1 MIYKRA
7 RYSGFLRPI
16 SYMILR
22 PFLYLIP
29 PKNGIVVITL
39 HNIEE
44 IYYEWFEE
52 LILMIQNSYGFINPE
67 DFNPEENIDGIKVLL
82 TFDDG
87 FFSNKIISDKILS
100 KYGVK
105 ALFFITE
112 GFVGLNEN
120 QAYDFASKNIYPNS
134 LISNDRKKQ
143 QSMSWDDVKSLLFQG
158 HSIGAHSK
166 THPKLI
172 DLNKDELEDEVV
184 ISSQRIENILNI
196 NIDNFA
202 FPFGTP
208 SVVTVEAVNLSKNN
222 FRYVFSNVRG
232 NVNSSPSNYFIFR
245 QNIVPGDPMWLI
257 QNMIEGKLD
266 WKYKNTQKIAHK
278 LFANP

>member
-1 MIYKRA
+1 MNKKL
-7 RYSGFLRPI
+7 FLASI
-16 SYMILR
+16 IR
-22 PFLYLIP
+22 PFLNLIP
-29 PKNGIVVITL
+29 STNGIVVVTL

-44 IYYEWFEE
+44 RYYEWFEE
-52 LILMIQNSYGFINPE
+52 FIAMIQNSYGFINPE
-67 DFNPEENIDGIKVLL
+67 DFNKEENSDGIKVLL

-87 FFSNKIISDKILS
+87 FFSNKIISEKILS

-134 LISNDRKKQ
+134 LISKDKNKQ
-143 QSMSWDDVKSLLFQG
+143 QSMSWDDVKSLLVQG
-158 HSIGAHSK
+158 HSIGAHTK

-172 DLNKDELEDEVV
+172 DLNKDELKDEV
-184 ISSQRIENILNI
+184 IMSSRRIENILNI
-196 NIDNFA
+196 NIDAFA

-208 SVVTVEAVNLSKNN
+208 SVLTVEAVNLFKNN
-222 FRYVFSNVRG
+222 FKYVFSNVRG

-245 QNIVPGDPMWLI
+245 QNIVPGEPMWLI
-257 QNMIEGKLD
+257 KNIIEGKLD
-266 WKYKNTQKIAHK
+266 WKYINTQKIAQK
-278 LFANP
+278 LFSHL